1 MSETSFNKNLG
12 RSIILG
18 VVTILIAIFINKK
31 LSDSSSKVDPDISF
45 STKLVEAIPAA
56 PRQIPVQ
63 ILVSGRLEAT
73 NRLELYA
80 EVNGVLKTK
89 NFREGQRYNSGQA
102 IATIDDSELRSQLTA
117 QRSSFMALVSQA
129 MTDISLDYPNEQNKW
144 NTFLQAIDPSKNL
157 PSLPALDNQ
166 QLKQFISG
174 RNILTNYY
182 NIQSQEVR
190 LRKYRIKASYSG
202 VLSETNINP
211 GTLVRA
217 GQKLGTFVQQGTY
230 ELEAPLS
237 QNDLKYLKIGS
248 KVKLTSSEL
257 DKEFVGTVSR
267 INSIINPSTQLV
279 SVFLKVNG
287 KELKEGLYLNAIID
301 GGIANNA
308 IVVDRNILID
318 GKAIYSISKD
328 STLKVIPVEV
338 ISFVEDNAI
347 VSGIATG
354 TLIPNKTISGAFD
367 GMKIEPL
374 LK

>member
-248 KVKLTSSEL
+248 KVKLKSSEL

>member
-18 VVTILIAIFINKK
+18 AVTILIAFLINKK

-45 STKLVEAIPAA
+45 STKLVEAIPAS
-56 PRQIPVQ
+56 PRQIPVK

-102 IATIDDSELRSQLTA
+102 IATMDDSELRSQLTA
-117 QRSSFMALVSQA
+117 QRSSFLALVSQA
-129 MTDISLDYPNEQNKW
+129 MTDISLDYPNKHSAW
-144 NTFLQAIDPSKNL
+144 NAFLQSINPSKNL

-190 LRKYRIKASYSG
+190 LRKYRINAPYSG
-202 VLSETNINP
+202 VLSETSINP

-217 GQKLGTFVQQGTY
+217 GQKIGTFVQKGNY

-237 QNDLKYLKIGS
+237 QNDLKYLKVGS
-248 KVKLTSSEL
+248 KVKLKSSEL

-287 KELKEGLYLNAIID
+287 KELKEGLYLNAVID
-301 GGIANNA
+301 GGIASNA
-308 IVVDRNILID
+308 IVIDRNILID
-318 GKAIYSISKD
+318 GKAIYSISAD

-338 ISFVEDNAI
+338 MSFVEDKAI
-347 VSGIATG
+347 VSGITPG